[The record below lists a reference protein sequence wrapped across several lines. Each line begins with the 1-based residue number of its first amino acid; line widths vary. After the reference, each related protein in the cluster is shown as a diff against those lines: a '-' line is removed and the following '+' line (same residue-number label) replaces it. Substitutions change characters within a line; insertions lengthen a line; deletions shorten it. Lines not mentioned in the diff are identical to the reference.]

1 MLLRRLENLLTQADT
16 FAVPSD
22 SGITLSQV
30 GKHACRIGPVAIT
43 HRKVEYRW
51 RCHGDSRQK
60 GSLTGA
66 PAAMVGQVGIQRG
79 GWSLGGSPS
88 Q

>member
-1 MLLRRLENLLTQADT
+1 MAAAD
-16 FAVPSD
+16 
-22 SGITLSQV
+22 G
-30 GKHACRIGPVAIT
+30 
-43 HRKVEYRW
+43 
-51 RCHGDSRQK
+51 K

-66 PAAMVGQVGIQRG
+66 PGAMVGQVGIQRG